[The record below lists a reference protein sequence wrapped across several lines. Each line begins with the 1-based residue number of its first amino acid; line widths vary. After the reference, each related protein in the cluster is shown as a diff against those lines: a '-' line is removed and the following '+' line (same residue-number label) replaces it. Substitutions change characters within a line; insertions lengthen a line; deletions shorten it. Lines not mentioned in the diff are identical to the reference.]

1 MKVLHT
7 SDWHLGRKFLTKD
20 MHEHQE
26 AFVDWIAITAQDL
39 GIELV
44 VIAGDIFD
52 RSVPPQES
60 VALFEKALMGLSA
73 ICPVFV
79 IPGNHD
85 SAVRLGYGGS
95 FFAASGVHI
104 QSRTDSMD
112 HPLVVTSPDGTEL
125 AVYGIPYL
133 HPDIHAAEF
142 AVQRTHTAVL
152 THAMGVIRADLAHR
166 RDIRSMVVAHA
177 FVTGGSGSES
187 ERDLEI
193 GGIGDAPSSVFAG
206 VDYTAM
212 GHLHGA
218 QVISSESGVI
228 RYSGSPL
235 PYSFS
240 EEKHVKSVTLID
252 IPPRGEI
259 TTTVIPVPQPAPLV
273 TLRGSI
279 DFLETD
285 SSLEVHIDSWVRCQI
300 TDQRR
305 PENAMKRLSQ
315 RFNHVLH
322 LVFDPETNSSGDM
335 KSDGGVNA
343 RLDPQ
348 KTPPLELAAAFIAH
362 VTNDQ
367 VTETERDLMQSAIET
382 VNSQVMES

>member
-7 SDWHLGRKFLTKD
+7 SDWHLGRKFLAKD
-20 MHEHQE
+20 MHDHQE
-26 AFVDWIAITAQDL
+26 SFVEWLIETTADL
-39 GIELV
+39 GTELV

-60 VALFEKALMGLSA
+60 VALFEKALVGLSA
-73 ICPVFV
+73 VCPVF
-79 IPGNHD
+79 ITPGNHD
-85 SAVRLGYGGS
+85 SAVRLGYGGT
-95 FFAASGVHI
+95 FFASSGVHI
-104 QSRTDSMD
+104 QSTTDSID
-112 HPLVVTSPDGTEL
+112 QPLTITSPDGTTL

-133 HPDIHAAEF
+133 HPDIHAPEF
-142 AVQRTHTAVL
+142 GVERSHTAVL
-152 THAMGVIRADLAHR
+152 THAMNRIRTDLELTT
-166 RDIRSMVVAHA
+166 DVRSMVVSHA

-193 GGIGDAPSSVFAG
+193 GGIGDAPASVFRG

-218 QVISSESGVI
+218 QVISSDSGVI

-273 TLRGSI
+273 TLRGTI
-279 DFLETD
+279 EFLETD
-285 SSLEVHIDSWVRCQI
+285 PSLNEHIDSWVRCQI

-315 RFNHVLH
+315 RFNHVMH
-322 LVFDPETNSSGDM
+322 LEFTPEVNSP
-335 KSDGGVNA
+335 GGADSVTEVHL

-348 KTPPLELAAAFIAH
+348 TTPPLELATAFIAH

-367 VTETERDLMQSAIET
+367 ASETEEVLIQSAIET
-382 VNSQVMES
+382 VNSKAMES

>member
-1 MKVLHT
+1 
-7 SDWHLGRKFLTKD
+7 

-26 AFVDWIAITAQDL
+26 SFVDWLIDTAADF

-60 VALFEKALMGLSA
+60 VALFEKALIGLSA
-73 ICPVFV
+73 LCPVFV
-79 IPGNHD
+79 TPGNHD
-85 SAVRLGYGGS
+85 SAVRLGYGGT

-104 QSRTDSMD
+104 QSTTESIDQ
-112 HPLVVTSPDGTEL
+112 PLVITSPDGTEL
-125 AVYGIPYL
+125 SVYGIPYL

-142 AVQRTHTAVL
+142 GVERSHTAVL
-152 THAMGVIRADLAHR
+152 TYAMNRIRTDLAHR
-166 RDIRSMVVAHA
+166 SDVRSMVVSHA
-177 FVTGGSGSES
+177 FVTGGAGSES

-193 GGIGDAPSSVFAG
+193 GGIGDAPASVFSG

-218 QVISSESGVI
+218 QVIGSESGVI

-240 EEKHVKSVTLID
+240 EEKHVKSVTVID

-273 TLRGSI
+273 TLRGTI
-279 DFLETD
+279 EFLETD
-285 SSLEVHIDSWVRCQI
+285 SSLDGHIDSWVRCQI

-315 RFNHVLH
+315 RFNHVMH
-322 LVFDPETNSSGDM
+322 LEFTPEANSPGDM
-335 KSDGGVNA
+335 DSVSGVNA

-367 VTETERDLMQSAIET
+367 VTETERVLMQAAIET